1 MAVAGA
7 GKSPKSEDE
16 TGEEAW
22 VRSADGEHA
31 VRLRALN
38 AFIERGGAVTE
49 ARLIEDANGLWTI
62 RLRLSGRPGEYI
74 VNRFDS
80 DAPRA
85 YKDVSL
91 AIASIYKD
99 LRYRGAII
107 LSTERDYGTDATS

>member
-1 MAVAGA
+1 MDVTGA
-7 GKSPKSEDE
+7 SKPPKIDDE

-38 AFIERGGAVTE
+38 AFIERGGSVTE
-49 ARLIEDANGLWTI
+49 ARLIEDQAGIWTI

-85 YKDVSL
+85 YKDVAL

-99 LRYRGAII
+99 LRYTGAII
-107 LSTERDYGTDATS
+107 LSSERDYQAAG